1 MNPTS
6 LPPGQRL
13 AAPGKWPVVG
23 EREPRTD
30 TRPWML
36 NVHGLVDKPRSWSLD
51 ELRQF
56 AWVEQTVDIHCVTR
70 WSRPAMR
77 FRGIPLQSLLESC
90 APHSTAKF
98 ISFVARS
105 VRAHSTS
112 LEISTALKA
121 KTLVALECDGQP
133 LPLQHGGPIRPIVPE
148 RYFYKS
154 VKWLESIEL
163 LEQDRLGYWESEAG
177 YHNEGD
183 PWREQR
189 YVVSDV
195 PRPKLQ
201 ELLRRR
207 SFAGENLLSLELQG
221 HDLANLDATGAIL
234 RNADFRHCK
243 LRGATFTGANLT
255 NSRFMNADLRDSQ
268 LNNADLEGCD
278 FSGADLRGADLRG
291 SSLFGADFTAIANP
305 LAPAQSSM
313 TSINSTTQFDLTSI
327 EQLVPE
333 QAAFVLSQ
341 IHQQE

>member
-1 MNPTS
+1 MESTS
-6 LPPGQRL
+6 LPPGQQL

-23 EREPRTD
+23 EREPRND
-30 TRPWML
+30 ARPWIL
-36 NVHGLVDKPRSWSLD
+36 SVHGLVDKPCSWSLD

-56 AWVEQTVDIHCVTR
+56 LWVEQTVDIHCVTR
-70 WSRPAMR
+70 WSRLAMR

-105 VRAHSTS
+105 IRAHSTS
-112 LEISTALKA
+112 LEISTALQA

-133 LPLQHGGPIRPIVPE
+133 ISSQHGGPIRPIVPG

-163 LEQDRLGYWESEAG
+163 LEKDRLGYWEAEAG
-177 YHNEGD
+177 YHNEAD

-189 YVVSDV
+189 YVVSSV
-195 PRPKLQ
+195 PRQKLQ
-201 ELLRRR
+201 KLLAQRN
-207 SFAGENLLSLELQG
+207 FVGENLLSLELQG
-221 HDLANLDATGAIL
+221 YDLTKLDATGAIL
-234 RNADFRHCK
+234 RNADFRRCQ
-243 LRGATFTGANLT
+243 LRGAKFTGANVT
-255 NSRFMNADLRDSQ
+255 NGRFMHADLRNSQ

-291 SSLFGADFTAIANP
+291 SSLFGADFTTNANASDP
-305 LAPAQSSM
+305 TQLPI
-313 TSINSTTQFDLTSI
+313 TSIDSTTKFDLASI
-327 EQLVPE
+327 EQLVPV

-341 IHQQE
+341 IHPQK